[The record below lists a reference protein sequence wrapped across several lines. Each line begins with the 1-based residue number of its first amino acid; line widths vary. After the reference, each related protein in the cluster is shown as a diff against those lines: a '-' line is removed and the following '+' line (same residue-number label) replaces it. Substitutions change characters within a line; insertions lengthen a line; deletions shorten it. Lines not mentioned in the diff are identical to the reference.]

1 MKIRDIDKV
10 NHLIGELNSMKALI
24 THTQNADPGECPR
37 AWAHVMLDPERL
49 CILRLP
55 DAA

>member
-24 THTQNADPGECPR
+24 THTQNACPR
-37 AWAHVMLDPERL
+37 EGARACAHVMLESERL
-49 CILRLP
+49 
-55 DAA
+55 